1 MEERYIASVDLGS
14 SKIAL
19 TVAKVSGN
27 DIQVIFYREKP
38 SQGIRNSA
46 VFNPQK
52 AAGPIKEVIAEA
64 ESELSIK
71 ILQVVVGL
79 PRCDV
84 RQEIN
89 CAKVTR
95 NNPDESISAEE
106 VEALKSIAR
115 EQYPLDDPDREQ
127 IYGAIAQSY
136 SEDENFQ
143 LIESDIIGVI
153 SETFEG
159 NFKLFI
165 GKRSSVKTIDKV
177 FSDLE
182 IAISRKYFTPG
193 AIAKA
198 VLTEDEMENGVALV
212 DLGGGATSVS
222 IYKGKIL
229 RHYACIPFGGK
240 VITSDIR
247 SECSITETL
256 AENIK
261 MAFGACQPDRLQ
273 NLGEKILQIEG
284 DVEGYKQIPVYFLSE
299 IITARCHE
307 IIDAILYEIQE
318 SGFAD
323 SLRSGIVITGGGAN
337 LANLGSF
344 IKELSGYT
352 VRTGLP
358 RPLFSASGCPGVFEA
373 SATTSIGMLL
383 EAKTDGVSSCID
395 APVEEKP
402 IEEEPEEEEVTVVIP
417 EDAPEGTGG
426 ELFTDIP
433 QEAPKPK
440 PQPKPVRERKPS
452 RIAVTWQS
460 IKESFSDA
468 IGNLYDKV
476 NNPDETEEQ

>member
-19 TVAKVSGN
+19 TVAKVSGD
-27 DIQVIFYREKP
+27 DIQVIFYREKA

-52 AAGPIKEVIAEA
+52 ASAPIREVIAEA
-64 ESELSIK
+64 ESELNIK

-84 RQEIN
+84 RQETN
-89 CAKVTR
+89 CARVTR
-95 NNPDESISAEE
+95 SNPEDSISAEE

-115 EQYPLDDPDREQ
+115 EQYPLEDPEHEQ

-143 LIESDIIGVI
+143 LIENDIIGVI
-153 SETFEG
+153 SESFEG

-165 GKRSSVKTIDKV
+165 GKRRAVQTIDKV
-177 FSDLE
+177 FNDLE

-198 VLTEDEMENGVALV
+198 VLMEDEMENGVALV
-212 DLGGGATSVS
+212 DFGGGATSVS

-247 SECSITETL
+247 SECSITESL

-261 MAFGACQPDRLQ
+261 MAYGACQPDRLQ

-299 IITARCHE
+299 IITARCRE
-307 IIDAILYEIQE
+307 IIDAVLYEIQE

-323 SLRSGIVITGGGAN
+323 SLRSGMVLTGGGAE
-337 LANLGSF
+337 LANLGNF
-344 IKELSGYT
+344 IKDLSGYT
-352 VRTGLP
+352 VRTGIP
-358 RPLFSASGCPGVFEA
+358 RPLFSASGCPGVFSP

-383 EAKTDGVSSCID
+383 EAKGDGVSSCID
-395 APVEEKP
+395 APAAAAV
-402 IEEEPEEEEVTVVIP
+402 EPEEEEEPVMPDTAP
-417 EDAPEGTGG
+417 ALPDDAPEGSST
-426 ELFTDIP
+426 ELFTPEEVP
-433 QEAPKPK
+433 QVEKK
-440 PQPKPVRERKPS
+440 KKKKTRKPS
-452 RIAVTWQS
+452 SLQVTWERWKNS
-460 IKESFSDA
+460 ISDT
-468 IGNLYDKV
+468 IGNFYDKV
-476 NNPDETEEQ
+476 NNDMEDK

>member
-402 IEEEPEEEEVTVVIP
+402 IEEEPLEEEVTVAIP

-433 QEAPKPK
+433 KEAPQPK

-460 IKESFSDA
+460 FKESFSDA

>member
-284 DVEGYKQIPVYFLSE
+284 DVSDVIPGMPVHVWHPEYPAS
-299 IITARCHE
+299 TAIR
-307 IIDAILYEIQE
+307 
-318 SGFAD
+318 
-323 SLRSGIVITGGGAN
+323 RMV
-337 LANLGSF
+337 
-344 IKELSGYT
+344 K
-352 VRTGLP
+352 
-358 RPLFSASGCPGVFEA
+358 SASGSVVSIYGEWPEGFDFDGKAAACGAIRWSF
-373 SATTSIGMLL
+373 TSPEFGLSGDYDRNVKL
-383 EAKTDGVSSCID
+383 EAFSIAHGRAAEPLPVDVKVETIGEMSDRVPDSQKWRMDFSERTLSRFDGKATGLRGASMQMTAEGPH
-395 APVEEKP
+395 APALIKAVRVE
-402 IEEEPEEEEVTVVIP
+402 TVR
-417 EDAPEGTGG
+417 A
-426 ELFTDIP
+426 
-433 QEAPKPK
+433 A
-440 PQPKPVRERKPS
+440 R
-452 RIAVTWQS
+452 
-460 IKESFSDA
+460 
-468 IGNLYDKV
+468 
-476 NNPDETEEQ
+476 